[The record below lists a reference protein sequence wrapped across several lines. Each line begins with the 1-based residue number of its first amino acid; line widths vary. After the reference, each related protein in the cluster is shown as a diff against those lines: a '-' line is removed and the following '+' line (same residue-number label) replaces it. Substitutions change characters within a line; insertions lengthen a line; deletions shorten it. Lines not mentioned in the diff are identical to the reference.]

1 MGDDGE
7 KIGKSQV
14 SFERFKPG
22 SLPKYLAGN
31 WHTTRAK
38 CKKMKPTDDCT
49 TSWNCHSKKRYLG
62 DTLSSKLILQIGF

>member
-49 TSWNCHSKKRYLG
+49 TS
-62 DTLSSKLILQIGF
+62 